1 MKRKI
6 IMGMILITICV
17 IFNLSISN
25 AESDNITMQGNI
37 DSNNNITFSIQASEI
52 TGFNGNISFEDE
64 VLEYIGVEEKN
75 DSNINVDTDKW
86 TISGVLSNSN
96 NTTAKEIAVL
106 KFKAKETQE
115 NITEGV
121 YIIDLKILKTNGDLV
136 DNLKIGDT
144 VSINNDSNTLGE
156 FEDDPN
162 AEITDGEAVDETG
175 NVVAEST
182 VIDQTGITV
191 TYEGDKANTNGY
203 QENTINPNTITDAKE
218 AENTSEDGIE
228 ILAKKDEAGKLE
240 EEKFGDKTSND
251 EDEGYFE
258 DENKQQTESLSNDNI
273 PQTGLAITIV
283 PITIAIVL
291 LIIGCFAYKKS
302 KEN

>member
-6 IMGMILITICV
+6 IIGMIIITICM

-64 VLEYIGVEEKN
+64 VLEFIGVEEKN

-106 KFKAKETQE
+106 KFRAKETQE

-121 YIIDLKILKTNGDLV
+121 YITDLKILKTNGDLV
-136 DNLKIGDT
+136 ENLKIGDT
-144 VSINNDSNTLGE
+144 VTINNASNTPGE

-162 AEITDGEAVDETG
+162 AEITDGEAVDEDG

-182 VIDQTGITV
+182 TIDQTGTTV
-191 TYEGDKANTNGY
+191 TYEGDK
-203 QENTINPNTITDAKE
+203 ENTSDDPESNSSTITDATE
-218 AENTSEDGIE
+218 AKGSSDGGIE
-228 ILAKKDEAGKLE
+228 IIVKKDDSGKLE
-240 EEKFGDKTSND
+240 KEEFGDKTSNK

-258 DENKQQTESLSNDNI
+258 DENKQQTESLSNDKI
-273 PQTGLAITIV
+273 PQTGLVITIV
-283 PITIAIVL
+283 PITIAVVL
-291 LIIGCFAYKKS
+291 LIIGCVAYKKS